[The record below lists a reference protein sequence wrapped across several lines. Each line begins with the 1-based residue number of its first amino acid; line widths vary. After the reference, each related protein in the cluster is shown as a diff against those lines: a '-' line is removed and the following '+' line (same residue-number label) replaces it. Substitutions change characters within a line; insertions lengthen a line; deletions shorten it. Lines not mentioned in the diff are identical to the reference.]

1 MLTEIYCE
9 KFMDGEKPRGPIRF
23 HKGLNVVLGDQK
35 AENSIGKT
43 TFLLAIDFA
52 LGGDQYVHGSDNML
66 QMVGDHEIC
75 STYEFD
81 GVERSY
87 LRSTAVPGTVWK
99 CDRKYN
105 KLSPMD
111 VADFKDELGAL
122 FGMDGLGDKFGTLM
136 SPFMRI
142 FGLPHDTVWRP
153 LQAFASES
161 AEKQLRRLLMLYGRY
176 LPVAELEEK
185 YDDAK
190 SKASALNQAREYRYV
205 AAPKKFSE
213 FKQVKKRISELQND
227 IDEIYASAEM
237 GTLDAESINSEHI
250 AVLKSELRQLR
261 TRRTKL
267 RGKLRG
273 MEDSL
278 EMSDFRA
285 NKDFEEL
292 TDFFPGVDLKHIEE
306 IEQFH
311 AAMTKILRRDYKE
324 EVKSLKAELEL
335 LDASI
340 EEKEDELS
348 EAGPIS
354 SLPKSALDKMGRLAA
369 EQAQLKAASDVYVRG
384 RELEQTKKEIK
395 REREDKEMR
404 SFREIENSLNEELIE
419 LSEIAAGTEVMPPR
433 ISIKKT
439 DQYTFSIPNDG
450 GAGSKNRAVFL
461 LDVALLDQ
469 TPLPLVIHDSVG
481 IKQVG
486 DKRTVGLFEVY
497 ARTNK
502 QVFATIDKAQ
512 SYTNDGEVPDVFKK
526 NTVLELSDGHELFGW
541 SWNKRVPRSSE
552 EANSDE

>member
-1 MLTEIYCE
+1 
-9 KFMDGEKPRGPIRF
+9 
-23 HKGLNVVLGDQK
+23 
-35 AENSIGKT
+35 
-43 TFLLAIDFA
+43 
-52 LGGDQYVHGSDNML
+52 
-66 QMVGDHEIC
+66 
-75 STYEFD
+75 
-81 GVERSY
+81 
-87 LRSTAVPGTVWK
+87 
-99 CDRKYN
+99 
-105 KLSPMD
+105 
-111 VADFKDELGAL
+111 
-122 FGMDGLGDKFGTLM
+122 
-136 SPFMRI
+136 
-142 FGLPHDTVWRP
+142 
-153 LQAFASES
+153 
-161 AEKQLRRLLMLYGRY
+161 
-176 LPVAELEEK
+176 
-185 YDDAK
+185 
-190 SKASALNQAREYRYV
+190 
-205 AAPKKFSE
+205 
-213 FKQVKKRISELQND
+213 
-227 IDEIYASAEM
+227 
-237 GTLDAESINSEHI
+237 
-250 AVLKSELRQLR
+250 
-261 TRRTKL
+261 
-267 RGKLRG
+267 
-273 MEDSL
+273 
-278 EMSDFRA
+278 
-285 NKDFEEL
+285 
-292 TDFFPGVDLKHIEE
+292 
-306 IEQFH
+306 
-311 AAMTKILRRDYKE
+311 MTKILRRDYKE